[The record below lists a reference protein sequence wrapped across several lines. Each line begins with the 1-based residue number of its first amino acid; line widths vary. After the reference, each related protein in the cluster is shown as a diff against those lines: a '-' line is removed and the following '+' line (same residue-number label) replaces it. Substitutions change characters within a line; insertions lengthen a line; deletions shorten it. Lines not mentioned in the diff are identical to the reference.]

1 MLTQIIMSFGS
12 LLRTLFNPHFTDE
25 MQFQRLFG
33 PPKDKHKA
41 LDFAAFCDSFGKLSS
56 TPIPKLLE
64 EQVEVQRQ
72 DVESSD
78 VIEMF
83 SSCVQVPSA
92 DLPEDVETKT
102 VPIADQSEIKVYVIS
117 SMEQVEVDF
126 IREPQEIPTNED
138 QAPPSVETFSDSLN
152 IAVADNLVDDGDSI
166 ALIARKLASESV
178 IEAVSKLSDGLKEDT
193 TSPNEVTEVCEDPGT
208 SLEIVKRA
216 ELHHLVLGE
225 ASEEGYL
232 MHLIEKGSFD
242 LQVVEEVMLD
252 N

>member
-1 MLTQIIMSFGS
+1 MLTQLRMSFGS
-12 LLRTLFNPHFTDE
+12 LLRTLFHPHFTDE

-41 LDFAAFCDSFGKLSS
+41 LDFVAFCDSFGKLSS
-56 TPIPKLLE
+56 TPIPKPLE

-72 DVESSD
+72 DVESSE
-78 VIEMF
+78 VIEMS

-92 DLPEDVETKT
+92 DLPEDVETET
-102 VPIADQSEIKVYVIS
+102 VPIADQPEIKADIIS
-117 SMEQVEVDF
+117 SIEQV
-126 IREPQEIPTNED
+126 IIGEPEEIPTNED

-152 IAVADNLVDDGDSI
+152 IAVADNLVDDEDSI

-225 ASEEGYL
+225 ASEDGYL

-242 LQVVEEVMLD
+242 LEVQVVEEVMLD